1 MYVLE
6 TVTCTSSVR
15 ILTVKW
21 VTKQTEKNEPVNY
34 IIRTTSLHTKAIP
47 ISAVRVLFH
56 YAFTTLLDFS
66 NSQNVT
72 DGEVKPCY
80 LKRIGKYSRC
90 LSVQL
95 TFWSILHLNCVSALR
110 SAGNLEGTDWLTDW
124 RFRSA
129 SGAAHTTS
137 NSGRLMGNQA
147 PLPSASPTLK
157 TAKKLLIF
165 LNSPLKLVNWSLKII
180 RNKITWTGIEMHFF
194 SV

>member
-15 ILTVKW
+15 VLTVKW

-110 SAGNLEGTDWLTDW
+110 SAGNLEGTDWLTDVSV
-124 RFRSA
+124 R
-129 SGAAHTTS
+129 
-137 NSGRLMGNQA
+137 RLALLTQ
-147 PLPSASPTLK
+147 PQ
-157 TAKKLLIF
+157 TAGDWWEIKPPFPPPALL
-165 LNSPLKLVNWSLKII
+165 
-180 RNKITWTGIEMHFF
+180 
-194 SV
+194 